1 MDLGHCLPGGH
12 QSPWA
17 SWAPAVRVGL
27 ARTQGCSSQPQC
39 RAWGMAGPGDALS
52 ASALPFL
59 SVSTHFLQ
67 EALSHHTARGGGC
80 PQRARCLDP
89 TPNLP
94 SDPLLIC
101 LGRATQAQAN
111 SELLASRPLRA
122 QPWSCL
128 PSTSQL
134 KCPFPGTLRRRGDSM
149 RAKNSALVGA
159 PNSQDSPAGQGVLSL
174 LLLMKKP
181 GLRETGLLSQGHTTT
196 KPFFSFLEI
205 IPGHGLPQGE
215 HWP

>member
-1 MDLGHCLPGGH
+1 MTETQASAHGHPAQAHRPSEPQLPGSGMDLGHCLPGGH

-67 EALSHHTARGGGC
+67 EALSHHTARGGGY

-101 LGRATQAQAN
+101 LGRAAQAQAN
-111 SELLASRPLRA
+111 SELLASRPA
-122 QPWSCL
+122 P
-128 PSTSQL
+128 
-134 KCPFPGTLRRRGDSM
+134 CP
-149 RAKNSALVGA
+149 ALVLPPLHITA
-159 PNSQDSPAGQGVLSL
+159 QMSLPRNPSQAWRQHES
-174 LLLMKKP
+174 
-181 GLRETGLLSQGHTTT
+181 
-196 KPFFSFLEI
+196 
-205 IPGHGLPQGE
+205 
-215 HWP
+215 